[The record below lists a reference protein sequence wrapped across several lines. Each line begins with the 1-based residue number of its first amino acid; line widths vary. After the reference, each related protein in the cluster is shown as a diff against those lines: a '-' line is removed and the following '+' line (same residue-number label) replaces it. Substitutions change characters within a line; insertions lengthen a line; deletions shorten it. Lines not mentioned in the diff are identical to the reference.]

1 MSTEHIRIKASK
13 QYFEFRNELNRANK
27 SKNQKT
33 DLEFLIRQ
41 NENEDFIVIKS
52 TEAMHGLRIA
62 FRLKNATGRWF
73 LSDNETYQDFYKYMF
88 IKISQLHQANELN
101 INDILRTWLFQLWIS

>member
-13 QYFEFRNELNRANK
+13 QYFELRNELNRSNK

-41 NENEDFIVIKS
+41 NEDEDFIVIKS
-52 TEAMHGLRIA
+52 TEAMHGLRIV

-88 IKISQLHQANELN
+88 IKISQLNQTDELS
-101 INDILRTWLFQLWIS
+101 INNILRTWLFQLWIS